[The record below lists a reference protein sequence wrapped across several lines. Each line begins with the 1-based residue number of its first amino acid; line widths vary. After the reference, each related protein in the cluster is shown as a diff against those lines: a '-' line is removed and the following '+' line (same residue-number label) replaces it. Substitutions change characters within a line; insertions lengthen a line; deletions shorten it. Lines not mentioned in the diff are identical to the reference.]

1 MINQQE
7 VPEAASTTAAKEIA
21 LRILTSLTPGQEL
34 RRVNVRLW
42 DGSHWP
48 DSHPKDATVVLNRP
62 SALKEMLLAGTEAA
76 VGEAYIRGA
85 FDIEGD
91 MEAAFELGDLIIEH
105 TDGWAKKLK
114 LGYLLHRLPDPNSTD
129 GHSPTRSAH
138 LVGQQHSLKRDRDA
152 IRFHYD
158 VSNDFYRLWLD
169 PWMAYSCAYFTHR
182 DESLDTA
189 QVNKFDH
196 ICRKLDLKPGDRLL
210 DIGCGW
216 GGLLIHAATHFG
228 VEGEG
233 ITISQKQSE
242 LAQKRI
248 YDAGLQDRV
257 FVRIQ
262 DYRELK
268 ERECYDAIVSVGMVE
283 HVGKSKLA
291 AYFDQASRLL
301 KPGGLFLN
309 HGIGTGPIPLPDQSG
324 SFIQQY
330 VFPDSNLL
338 PICQT
343 LEYAEACQ
351 LEVRDV
357 ESLREHYALTLRHWI
372 QRLERHHQD
381 ALQFVDETAYRIWTL
396 YMAGCAHGFRIG
408 QLSVYQT
415 LLAKLRTDGGSRAA
429 LTRNSWYRNRP
440 TSALVY
446 PS

>member
-196 ICRKLDLKPGDRLL
+196 ICRKLDLKP
-210 DIGCGW
+210 
-216 GGLLIHAATHFG
+216 
-228 VEGEG
+228 E
-233 ITISQKQSE
+233 
-242 LAQKRI
+242 
-248 YDAGLQDRV
+248 DRV